1 MKLSQ
6 KHLENVAASLARL
19 GVSADDARRFMR
31 LGSTLHRLAEAQC
44 SGYWPA
50 DDGIRPTSPCGAQ
63 PLKFFTVHC
72 LCHLKSE
79 PPTASPRFATRAAA
93 LAHVA
98 AHAPAHVAVSEHYDS
113 QPDAPG
119 CGTYWAPPSLRKTK
133 GYRCPDCCASDA
145 VRALAEAR
153 GLVPHIQGDPR
164 GAVLTLYPAGTT
176 RADIES
182 GRAQGGV
189 YVA

>member
-6 KHLENVAASLARL
+6 KHRANVVSSLARL
-19 GVSADDARRFMR
+19 GVSADDSRRFMR

-50 DDGIRPTSPCGAQ
+50 DDGNRPSTVCGAQ
-63 PLKFFTVHC
+63 PLPTYRLIHYNAQGFA
-72 LCHLKSE
+72 LKATPDTYARSADA
-79 PPTASPRFATRAAA
+79 TAKAATLTPRP
-93 LAHVA
+93 HVVRYYA
-98 AHAPAHVAVSEHYDS
+98 D

-119 CGTYWAPPSLRKTK
+119 CGRYWAPSSLRKTK
-133 GYRCPDCCASDA
+133 GYKCPDCCASDA
-145 VRALAEAR
+145 IRALAEAC
-153 GLVPHIQGDPR
+153 GLVAHIQGDPR
-164 GAVLTLYPAGTT
+164 GGILYLYPAGTLA
-176 RADIES
+176 ADIES